1 MNVELQKQLG
11 DKHEYTNMF
20 QFCLPPTVLFVVPS
34 SRETVRVTCAL
45 EKNTVRRIQY
55 CTALKWSVSLAR
67 LYRNCSLSRTAV
79 SMLCNLKTGRECKS
93 RIQNVLDMF

>member
-34 SRETVRVTCAL
+34 SRETVMVTCAL
-45 EKNTVRRIQY
+45 EKNIVRRIQY
-55 CTALKWSVSLAR
+55 CLEMVCVISKIVQELLLVQNCCEYALQFKNWEG
-67 LYRNCSLSRTAV
+67 
-79 SMLCNLKTGRECKS
+79 M
-93 RIQNVLDMF
+93 